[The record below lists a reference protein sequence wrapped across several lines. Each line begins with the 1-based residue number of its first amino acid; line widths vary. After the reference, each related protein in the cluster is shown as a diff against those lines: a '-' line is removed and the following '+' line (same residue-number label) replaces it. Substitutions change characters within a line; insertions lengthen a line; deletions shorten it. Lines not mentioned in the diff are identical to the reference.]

1 MDLFLELEGPYLVIG
16 TFILAITIFVTT
28 RDFVP
33 RVAFK
38 RGIISVLMGLATL
51 IAIHYINTTSR
62 MATVEQLFADK
73 QTVICE
79 NKMQRTISQSVLIR
93 PNTGWRIEN
102 HLFKNDDYIRD
113 FHTSRCVDWIGSEP
127 QIEKEVEEIN
137 KAKAKKNSLPLKEG
151 VSADIQAPAVD
162 KEISN

>member
-1 MDLFLELEGPYLVIG
+1 MDLFFELETPYLVIG
-16 TFILAITIFVTT
+16 LFILAITAFVTT

-38 RGIISVLMGLATL
+38 RGMISVIMGLATL
-51 IAIHYINTTSR
+51 ITIHYVNTTSR
-62 MATVEQLFADK
+62 MAVVEELFANH

-79 NKMQRTISQSVLIR
+79 NKMRRTISQSVLIR

-102 HLFKNDDYIRD
+102 HLFKNDEYERD

-127 QIEKEVEEIN
+127 QIKQDAQKTEHNKEQ
-137 KAKAKKNSLPLKEG
+137 NSNIEEG
-151 VSADIQAPAVD
+151 VSADIQAPAVEKD
-162 KEISN
+162 SK